1 MACSAQF
8 RDVVRSVAGMTNERP
23 EGLLTSLPSELCFN
37 DVRDASRRHTKQ
49 QRCAAQNIHTVCAKS
64 VQKRSMGCESLKV
77 TPEDW
82 GMDLPQ
88 KNLKAS
94 VFASTRQTDV
104 SLGIS
109 SEGLTKHQ
117 SNSNYTKPHKFC
129 ERLDMFLTLK
139 RLYEQMGDA
148 SAEDKRWACIDAF
161 KNSWISQLVPELW
174 LFAFKGHENDDTKMM
189 VLRAGPFSL
198 LCIHLIKAAE
208 DGSLVLAK
216 GKKSKP
222 FSVLVTQMDE
232 VLLAK
237 VEPCVGGSPVQLHW
251 KATTP
256 WMDIPHWIAEYGI
269 LTIANTL
276 FSRVCSKMKLAGH
289 TKLDHYYR
297 VELFLKH
304 LGAPQ
309 ERIEEI
315 LALLPPKRERKKKEE
330 QQDLRVSEI
339 ETKAYDYLQ
348 IVSSIKQF

>member
-1 MACSAQF
+1 MHRGDTPNNNVVQLRTSTRCVQSQF
-8 RDVVRSVAGMTNERP
+8 KRGAWGVRVWR
-23 EGLLTSLPSELCFN
+23 
-37 DVRDASRRHTKQ
+37 
-49 QRCAAQNIHTVCAKS
+49 
-64 VQKRSMGCESLKV
+64 
-77 TPEDW
+77 W
-82 GMDLPQ
+82 PQ
-88 KNLKAS
+88 KTGAWTCHRRTWKPLS
-94 VFASTRQTDV
+94 LHQLGRPTS

-109 SEGLTKHQ
+109 SEGLTKHK

-222 FSVLVTQMDE
+222 FTVLVTQMDE

-304 LGAPQ
+304 LGTPQ

-315 LALLPPKRERKKKEE
+315 LALLPQSEKGRKRKNSRTWE
-330 QQDLRVSEI
+330 
-339 ETKAYDYLQ
+339 YLKLKLKHM
-348 IVSSIKQF
+348 IISK

>member
-1 MACSAQF
+1 MHSACSVQF
-8 RDVVRSVAGMTNERP
+8 RDVVRSVSGMTNDRP

-49 QRCAAQNIHTVCAKS
+49 QKCAAHNIHTVCAKS
-64 VQKRSMGCESLKV
+64 AQKRSMGCETLKV

-88 KNLKAS
+88 KSLKAS

-109 SEGLTKHQ
+109 SEGLTKHKQ
-117 SNSNYTKPHKFC
+117 SNLYTKPHKFC
-129 ERLDMFLTLK
+129 ERLDMFLTLR
-139 RLYEQMGDA
+139 RLYEEMGDEA
-148 SAEDKRWACIDAF
+148 SAEDKRHACIDAF
-161 KNSWISQLVPELW
+161 KNSWISKLVPQLW
-174 LFAFKGHENDDTKMM
+174 LFAFAGHENDDIKTM
-189 VLRAGPFSL
+189 VLRAGPFNL
-198 LCIHLIKAAE
+198 LCIHLKACE
-208 DGSLVLAK
+208 DGSLVLAQGRK
-216 GKKSKP
+216 TKP
-222 FSVLVTQMDE
+222 FTVLVTEMQG

-237 VEPCVGGSPVQLHW
+237 VEPCVGGSPVQLLW

-256 WMDIPHWIAEYGI
+256 WMDIPHCIAEYGI

-276 FSRVCSKMKLAGH
+276 LSRVCSKLKLAGH

-304 LGAPQ
+304 LGTPQ

-330 QQDLRVSEI
+330 EQDLRVTEIEI
-339 ETKAYDYLQ
+339 ETRQQ
-348 IVSSIKQF
+348 ISK